1 MQNVKRTARET
12 LEAMLDSGELSN
24 TAWGLVSQNADD
36 TMAEAA
42 RGLIEREPFEYM
54 SETYCEI
61 VLAHIAEYGNPTEI
75 ADPAAAVEVGQQYRA
90 ANGVPLTVTRIDRHA
105 DGSIARVIVRNDN
118 DGFVGH
124 QGDFLEQ
131 LASGE
136 IVIVESVKPV
146 TSTTAESLAVLQ
158 AVVRE
163 QDRRASVTLAGAR
176 ILRRFVTDAR
186 AAELNGGTLIFGGR
200 GEAPAVRKLER
211 DGLLE
216 RVRESIAY
224 RLTDAGRVWLINNS
238 AAYRLA
244 NPAPAAEAQYV
255 TVTDEQGVIW
265 HLTDADGQ
273 PVAAG
278 EYTAEDGDR
287 FTIAKHPEAY
297 FGLGVNE
304 APRTVD
310 ITWQTICGKPR
321 SRRQS
326 GVFGAYVDMIVDGW
340 HWKRADA

>member
-75 ADPAAAVEVGQQYRA
+75 ADPAA
-90 ANGVPLTVTRIDRHA
+90 
-105 DGSIARVIVRNDN
+105 S
-118 DGFVGH
+118 
-124 QGDFLEQ
+124 GDM
-131 LASGE
+131 
-136 IVIVESVKPV
+136 VIVESVKPV

-158 AVVRE
+158 AIVRE
-163 QDRRASVTLAGAR
+163 QERRA
-176 ILRRFVTDAR
+176 
-186 AAELNGGTLIFGGR
+186 
-200 GEAPAVRKLER
+200 
-211 DGLLE
+211 
-216 RVRESIAY
+216 
-224 RLTDAGRVWLINNS
+224 
-238 AAYRLA
+238 
-244 NPAPAAEAQYV
+244 AAEAAKFNVGDVIRVPALADGRRKRPYCMKIINVHAGAAGSEWTTLYGVKMHGDGTATRRAVRVAAVVKFAECEIVKAAEPEVQYV

-278 EYTAEDGDR
+278 EYTAKDGDR
-287 FTIAKHPEAY
+287 FTIAERPEAY

-310 ITWQTICGKPR
+310 ITWQTIAGKPR

-340 HWKRADA
+340 CWKRADA